1 MFDFM
6 TKMSAQMTSYRASLV
21 PLFMVADKA
30 VKTKLQVDDT
40 LEKYGAIVIDI
51 S

>member
-21 PLFMVADKA
+21 LLFIVADKA

-40 LEKYGAIVIDI
+40 LRVWG
-51 S
+51 

>member
-6 TKMSAQMTSYRASLV
+6 TKMRAQMTFYRASLV
-21 PLFMVADKA
+21 LLTMVADKA

-40 LEKYGAIVIDI
+40 LRVWG
-51 S
+51 

>member
-21 PLFMVADKA
+21 LLFMVADKA

-40 LEKYGAIVIDI
+40 VKECGVRVIDI

>member
-21 PLFMVADKA
+21 LLFMVADKA

-40 LEKYGAIVIDI
+40 LRVWG
-51 S
+51 